1 MYVKQTIQRTF
12 FLKHNNTKE
21 IINGIVFICF
31 SHKKI
36 DILCVP
42 NYIFTYTIYVYLPT
56 NNIIIICYSQLL

>member
-1 MYVKQTIQRTF
+1 MYVKQTIQRKF
-12 FLKHNNTKE
+12 VLKHNNTKE

-42 NYIFTYTIYVYLPT
+42 NNILYTQFMFIYLL
-56 NNIIIICYSQLL
+56 II